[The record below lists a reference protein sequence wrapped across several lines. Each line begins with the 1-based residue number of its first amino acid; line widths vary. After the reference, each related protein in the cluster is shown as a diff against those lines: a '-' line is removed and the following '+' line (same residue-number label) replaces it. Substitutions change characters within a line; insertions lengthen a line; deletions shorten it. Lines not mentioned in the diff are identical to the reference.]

1 MDLPIHP
8 SLLPT
13 LCLAAISVPAA
24 AVLRRT
30 ARKEYPS
37 LMPWLML
44 WGALCSVPA
53 LTFALL
59 CLPGFDDAAA
69 WLNEAIA
76 GTWIEVLA
84 GTSGVLPGLL
94 WDIAAERIEQDRP
107 PLFGLPELLLRAI
120 TIAALTVILLIP
132 YGFLF
137 DRQSADEP
145 EQEMNAPVSSRTEAI
160 PTEMPADSAPA
171 KTESAAD

>member
-1 MDLPIHP
+1 MDLPFHP
-8 SLLPT
+8 SLVPT
-13 LCLAAISVPAA
+13 LCLALISIPAA
-24 AVLRRT
+24 AVLRR
-30 ARKEYPS
+30 AVRREYS
-37 LMPWLML
+37 SFLPWLL
-44 WGALCSVPA
+44 VWGIICTVPA
-53 LTFALL
+53 LLFALL
-59 CLPGFDDAAA
+59 CLPCFDGAAA

-107 PLFGLPELLLRAI
+107 PLFGLPELLLRAL

-145 EQEMNAPVSSRTEAI
+145 EREMNAPVSSKTEAGPDI
-160 PTEMPADSAPA
+160 VPAPA
-171 KTESAAD
+171 GSEED